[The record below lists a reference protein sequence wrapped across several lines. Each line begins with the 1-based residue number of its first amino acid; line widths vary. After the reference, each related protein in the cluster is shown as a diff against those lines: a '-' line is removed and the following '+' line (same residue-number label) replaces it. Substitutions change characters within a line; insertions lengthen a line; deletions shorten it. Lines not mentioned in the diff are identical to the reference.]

1 MNTIELLEKLV
12 GFNTISRKSNLA
24 LIEFVQDYLSAHGI
38 ESALTKNDAK
48 TKANLHAVIGPP
60 DVPGVMLSGHTD
72 VVPVEGQA
80 WSSDPFVM
88 RKDGGKLFGRGTADM
103 KGFIASV
110 LAIAPKA
117 AAANLARPVHLA
129 FSYDEEI
136 GCIGVHRMIEMLA
149 AAPVRPAFCIVGEP
163 TQMAVAIA
171 HKGKTGA
178 ICTCRG
184 VEAHSALAPSGL
196 NAIYLAGEM
205 IDAIRKLQG
214 EIEQSG
220 RSDPAY
226 AVPHTTLHVG
236 TINGGSVLNIVPN
249 HCSFKFEIRNLPQD
263 RPDEVMQRLK
273 KTATAIVATHKSRF
287 PDAGIDIEIFN
298 EYPALDT
305 DPEDEIVTFV
315 KSLTGVNDHF
325 KVAFGTEGGLF
336 QQKLGLPT
344 VVCGPGS
351 MQQGHKPD
359 EFIEI
364 SELEKCDRFMKRL
377 LDYLAA

>member
-1 MNTIELLEKLV
+1 MNTIELLEKLA
-12 GFNTISRKSNLA
+12 GFNTVSAKSNLA
-24 LIEFVQDYLSAHGI
+24 LIEFVQDYLSGHGI
-38 ESALTKNDAK
+38 ESVLTKNDAD
-48 TKANLHAVIGPP
+48 TKANLHAVIGPA
-60 DVPGVMLSGHTD
+60 DVPGVILSGHTD
-72 VVPVEGQA
+72 VVPVAGQA

-103 KGFIASV
+103 KGFIACV
-110 LAIAPKA
+110 LAMVPGA

-129 FSYDEEI
+129 LSYDEEI

-149 AAPVRPAFCIVGEP
+149 GAPVKPAFCIVGEP

-178 ICTCRG
+178 TCTCRG

-220 RSDPAY
+220 RSDSAY

-236 TINGGSVLNIVPN
+236 TIQGGSVLNIVPN
-249 HCSFKFEIRNLPQD
+249 HCAFKFEIRNLPQD
-263 RPDEVMQRLK
+263 NPDDMMQRLRK
-273 KTATAIVATHKSRF
+273 DAAAIVATHKSRF

-305 DPEDEIVTFV
+305 SPEDEIVTFV

-336 QQKLGLPT
+336 QKKLGLPT

-351 MQQGHKPD
+351 MEQGHKPD
-359 EFIEI
+359 EFIKI